1 MPDIVPLHSHWQVLL
16 NASEQ
21 MLELARNED
30 WLSLAEKDLERQSLL
45 KKYFS
50 SHNSKVSDILQTERI
65 QQLQSIEEE
74 LLSLCR
80 AGRNATA
87 HDLQKLHRGKTADK
101 AYLSNAI

>member
-1 MPDIVPLHSHWQVLL
+1 MHAHWQALL

-50 SHNSKVSDILQTERI
+50 ENNTNVSDILQTERI
-65 QQLQSIEEE
+65 QRLQAIEEE
-74 LLSLCR
+74 LVSRCV
-80 AGRNATA
+80 AGRNSTA
-87 HDLQKLHRGKTADK
+87 SNLHNIQRGKAVDK